1 MVVALGSLL
10 RHDLPG
16 IKLDEHRP
24 IRLQLLH
31 WYRQPKIIQEE
42 KLQFQMVQLNQRQA
56 ADLSSVSCSPAQ
68 SQSVQPWHI

>member
-1 MVVALGSLL
+1 MRSWFTLGRRSGLHVQPLCQMVVALGSLL

-42 KLQFQMVQLNQRQA
+42 KLQFQMVQFNQR
-56 ADLSSVSCSPAQ
+56 
-68 SQSVQPWHI
+68 